1 MANPYGRAG
10 KPKEA
15 PPGQLDLVA
24 DGMLGDGYTD
34 PTKPAA
40 VPAEYTGEQLK
51 AHRPQTYDQ
60 ALKLIA
66 AGLSTKEIA
75 RLLQVGPMTI
85 SRLRDSSIALNAEKE
100 RLGRLMR
107 QAARLAVEGV
117 LEDLLTKE
125 RADKISTR
133 DKGLLASM
141 LAEKGELLLGG
152 ATSRTEAASVAFS
165 PEEFRRM
172 FSPAAPAATGSG
184 AETPAQ
190 DRVADSSGRMDAC
203 VPVAVEVQAL
213 PLPVP
218 QVAPLDHLIAPRV
231 DSVSPARHSV
241 DAACAPIRAEGVS
254 DA

>member
-1 MANPYGRAG
+1 MGKARGQVS
-10 KPKEA
+10 KPKEEA
-15 PPGQLDLVA
+15 PGQLDLVA
-24 DGMLGDGYTD
+24 DGLLGDGITD
-34 PTKPAA
+34 PTRPAP
-40 VPAEYTGEQLK
+40 PAEYTGEQLK
-51 AHRPQTYDQ
+51 RSRPQTYDQ
-60 ALKLIA
+60 AIKLIA
-66 AGLSTKEIA
+66 AGLSTREIA

-85 SRLRDSSIALNAEKE
+85 SRLRDSSMSLSAEKE

-172 FSPAAPAATGSG
+172 FQGAAPSSTGSG

-190 DRVADSSGRMDAC
+190 DGVTDSPGRMDAC
-203 VPVAVEVQAL
+203 VPVAVEVQVE
-213 PLPVP
+213 PVSVP
-218 QVAPLDHLIAPRV
+218 AVAPLDHLLAPCV
-231 DSVSPARHSV
+231 DSVSPANASV
-241 DAACAPIRAEGVS
+241 HAPCASTCDEGVR